1 MNAYYKN
8 LVVWQMGMRLCHQ
21 VYNIAEDEKFPKND
35 DKLDSQLKRAVV
47 SIPANIA
54 EGASSHFEK
63 HFLSYV
69 NIAFCSLK
77 ELETLLLFCHQR
89 GYIDSDNYL
98 AIHKQADKLGVKLYS
113 LLKQIEKRV
122 KKRDLIRYGMESFRR
137 RNPGDIKKTEY

>member
-8 LVVWQMGMRLCHQ
+8 LLVWKMGMKLCHQ
-21 VYNIAEDEKFPKND
+21 VYNVVEDEKFPRND

-63 HFLSYV
+63 HFLSYT

-77 ELETLLLFCHQR
+77 ELETLLLFCYQR
-89 GYIDSDNYL
+89 GYMDSDTYL
-98 AIHKQADKLGVKLYS
+98 AIHKQADKLGIKLYV
-113 LLKQIEKRV
+113 LLTEIEKRI
-122 KKRDLIRYGMESFRR
+122 KKRDVLRYSMEGFRR
-137 RNPGDIKKTEY
+137 GKENIKKQTL